1 MALTA
6 HKKLQILAEAVK
18 LKEIFLTDAVY
29 GGGDTG
35 LWRGSDTGSAT
46 RNSRVHSAKLAAIL
60 NANTQY
66 AAEGWYINT
75 KAILVSFGE
84 TVT

>member
-1 MALTA
+1 VTQANGE
-6 HKKLQILAEAVK
+6 AEIPDQR
-18 LKEIFLTDAVY
+18 LGT
-29 GGGDTG
+29 
-35 LWRGSDTGSAT
+35 
-46 RNSRVHSAKLAAIL
+46 SRVHSAKLAAIL